1 MIELFP
7 FSEYWWFYLAFVG
20 LVLVLLALDLGV
32 FHRKAHT
39 VRFREAATWSVVWMV
54 LALLFCFLLHQ
65 YALWKFPQDARLMAV
80 PGFDPRAA
88 AWLVSLEFLT
98 GYVVEKSLSVD
109 NIFIFVLVF
118 GYFAIPAKYQHRVLF
133 YGILGALVF
142 RGIFVALGSA
152 LMQYHWVV
160 LFFGAFLIFT
170 GIKIFF
176 VKEKEVEPEK
186 NLMIRLLRRFLPIT
200 HQLQGPHFFTTRE
213 GRFYGTPL
221 LVALV
226 FLEATD
232 IVFAVDSVP
241 AIFALTNE
249 PLIVFTSNIFAILG
263 LRALYFLLAGAMDKF
278 HLLNYGLGIVL
289 IFVGTKMVWLNHMFG
304 GKFPIGVSLG
314 IIGVVIAASVVLS
327 LIFPKAAREVALESS
342 PLSGATGG
350 EASQS
355 SLTKEAHKPIVIT
368 EPRETRISSWTSLS
382 KHNSSR
388 KRASTASGSTVRFL
402 WKALGF
408 YLLLMGLALI
418 MAAALG
424 D

>member
-20 LVLVLLALDLGV
+20 LVLLLLALDLGV
-32 FHRKAHT
+32 FHRKAHA
-39 VRFREAATWSVVWMV
+39 VRFREAAIWSVVWMV
-54 LALLFCFLLHQ
+54 LALLFCLLLYQ
-65 YALWKFPQDARLMAV
+65 YALWKFPQDERLMAM

-109 NIFIFVLVF
+109 NIFIFVMVF

-160 LFFGAFLIFT
+160 LFFGVFLIFT

-176 VKEKEVEPEK
+176 VKEKQVEPEK
-186 NLMIRLLRRFLPIT
+186 NLLIRLLRRFLPIT
-200 HQLQGPHFFTTRE
+200 HHLQGPHFFARKE
-213 GRFYGTPL
+213 GRFFGTPL
-221 LVALV
+221 LVALI

-263 LRALYFLLAGAMDKF
+263 LRALYFLLAGAIDKF
-278 HLLNYGLGIVL
+278 YLLNYGLGVVL
-289 IFVGTKMVWLNHMFG
+289 IFVGTKMVWLNHLFG

-314 IIGVVIAASVVLS
+314 IIGIVIAASVVLS
-327 LIFPKAAREVALESS
+327 LAFPKRVPEGAPESS
-342 PLSGATGG
+342 PSSGASLDK
-350 EASQS
+350 ASQS
-355 SLTKEAHKPIVIT
+355 SLRKEAPRAIVTT
-368 EPRETRISSWTSLS
+368 ETRETRTTSSARLS

-388 KRASTASGSTVRFL
+388 TRPLSASTFRFL
-402 WKALGF
+402 WRALGF
-408 YLLLMGLALI
+408 YLLLVGLGLI
-418 MAAALG
+418 LAAALG